1 MRFAA
6 AFWPCE
12 SYERSPRDALSWHG
26 VKLTDSVEPGH
37 FYMRWLIGIAL
48 AGCLAAGAYAWRHY
62 IQAPAAQ
69 AVSAV
74 APASND
80 PVVNAAPVKIGSIRR
95 QIEAVGS
102 LRSDESV
109 IIRPEIS
116 GRISEIVF
124 EEGQKVARGTALVR
138 LDAAI
143 ARAQVEQQ
151 NASLALSR
159 VNHERAQDLMRKGAG
174 SQRAYDEALAKL
186 RADEASLALA
196 QATLDKATLS
206 APFDGILGLR
216 KVSVGDYVNPGQDLV
231 NIENIETLKV
241 DFRVPETYA
250 MQLKTGQDIRVS
262 LDAIPGATYDGK
274 VYAIDPAHDPNGRAV
289 ILRAR
294 MANKDGL
301 LRSGMFARVT
311 LIIEDLKERILLP
324 ETALVPMGQEH
335 FVFRLVENKAQLTK
349 IKIGQRR
356 TGVIEVVEGLV
367 PSSIVITEGALKL
380 RDGVT
385 VRANV
390 EKAD

>member
-1 MRFAA
+1 
-6 AFWPCE
+6 
-12 SYERSPRDALSWHG
+12 
-26 VKLTDSVEPGH
+26 
-37 FYMRWLIGIAL
+37 MRWLIGIAL

>member
-1 MRFAA
+1 
-6 AFWPCE
+6 
-12 SYERSPRDALSWHG
+12 
-26 VKLTDSVEPGH
+26 
-37 FYMRWLIGIAL
+37 MRWLLGIVL
-48 AGCLAAGAYAWRHY
+48 VAGLAAGGYIWRHMDARPSV
-62 IQAPAAQ
+62 QPVVAATAPSDIT
-69 AVSAV
+69 VSA
-74 APASND
+74 AH
-80 PVVNAAPVKIGSIRR
+80 VKVGNIRR

-109 IIRPEIS
+109 IIRPEIA
-116 GRISEIVF
+116 GRISEILF
-124 EEGQKVARGTALVR
+124 EEGQKVFQGTPLVR

-174 SQRAYDEALAKL
+174 SQRAFDEALAKL
-186 RADEASLALA
+186 RADEAALALA
-196 QATLDKATLS
+196 QATLNKSTLS

-216 KVSVGDYVNPGQDLV
+216 KVSVGDYVNPGQDIV
-231 NIENIETLKV
+231 NIENIDTLKV

-250 MQLKTGQDIRVS
+250 AQLKAGQAIRVS
-262 LDAIPGATYDGK
+262 LDAIPGPAYDGK

-294 MANKDGL
+294 IPNSDGS
-301 LRSGMFARVT
+301 LRSGMFARVV
-311 LIIEDLKERILLP
+311 LIIEDLKERLLLT

-335 FVFRLVENKAQLTK
+335 FVFRLVDGTAKLTK

-356 TGVIEVVEGLV
+356 GGAIEVVEGLASDAV
-367 PSSIVITEGALKL
+367 VITEGALKL
-380 RDGVT
+380 RDGT
-385 VRANV
+385 AVRAIV

>member
-1 MRFAA
+1 
-6 AFWPCE
+6 
-12 SYERSPRDALSWHG
+12 
-26 VKLTDSVEPGH
+26 
-37 FYMRWLIGIAL
+37 MRWLLGIVL
-48 AGCLAAGAYAWRHY
+48 IAGLAAGGYAWRSADLR
-62 IQAPAAQ
+62 QTSQPAVA
-69 AVSAV
+69 

-80 PVVNAAPVKIGSIRR
+80 INVRAAPVKIGLLRR
-95 QIEAVGS
+95 QIETVGS

-109 IIRPEIS
+109 IVRPEIA
-116 GRISEIVF
+116 GRISEILF
-124 EEGQKVARGTALVR
+124 EEGQRVSRGTPLVR

-174 SQRAYDEALAKL
+174 SQRAFDEAVAKL
-186 RADEASLALA
+186 RADEAALALA

-216 KVSVGDYVNPGQDLV
+216 KVSIGDYVNPGQDLV
-231 NIENIETLKV
+231 NIEHIDTLKV

-250 MQLKTGQDIRVS
+250 VQLKAGQAIRVS
-262 LDAIPGATYDGK
+262 LDAIPGQTYDGK

-294 MANKDGL
+294 IANADGS
-301 LRSGMFARVT
+301 LRSGMFARVV
-311 LIIEDLKERILLP
+311 LIIEDLEEKVLLT

-335 FVFRLVENKAQLTK
+335 FVFRLVDGKAKLTK

-356 TGVIEVVEGLV
+356 GGVIEVVEGLARD
-367 PSSIVITEGALKL
+367 SIVITEGALKL
-380 RDGVT
+380 RDGT
-385 VRANV
+385 AVRATV